1 MILLAAPNSPDKLKA
16 ENEKTEEKKR
26 GRRPIK
32 VLPSK
37 CENLIDLK

>member
-16 ENEKTEEKKR
+16 ENEKTEEKK

-32 VLPSK
+32 VLPTK